1 LPTYEDFKP
10 TYFDT
15 IGLTDGDTFHDRLY
29 HLINSISST
38 LTQAKHKKDTGIELI
53 GYNKNLYDKT
63 DAIVRDLHTLK
74 TGLEDGSK
82 TPREVWQKLL
92 QLQSDLGFDSTQW
105 DNYFGSLDDP
115 TLEE

>member
-1 LPTYEDFKP
+1 MSTYEDFKP

-38 LTQAKHKKDTGIELI
+38 LTQAKKKKDAGIKLI
-53 GYNKNLYDKT
+53 GYTQDLYDKT
-63 DAIVRDLHTLK
+63 NGILDNLQTLK

-92 QLQSDLGFDSTQW
+92 QLQSDLGFDPTQW
-105 DNYFGSLDDP
+105 DNYFGDLDNP